1 MGVGERERV
10 EGVAADGLDGLVLCV
25 AEDALGVH
33 APELADGVDAVAL
46 VADHGHGAVVL
57 CDDYCGALVSLL
69 LSELDW
75 DCLVVS
81 DIDANIIVNATH
93 AININIYI
101 AIIAIIAII
110 IITIHI
116 HIIIYIC
123 IYIYCICIYIC
134 IVYIIIIIIIVVV

>member
-1 MGVGERERV
+1 MRVGEGERV

-69 LSELDW
+69 LRELYGECCLGVGCVW
-75 DCLVVS
+75 DLCGS
-81 DIDANIIVNATH
+81 ANIIVSASH
-93 AININIYI
+93 AINTDINGATNIITGTTRYSIYI
-101 AIIAIIAII
+101 AVAVTTIIDVAIH
-110 IITIHI
+110 TIRTDTVDI
-116 HIIIYIC
+116 
-123 IYIYCICIYIC
+123 
-134 IVYIIIIIIIVVV
+134 